1 MPRFRHQVARPARG
15 EASAPRE
22 RGAVLVEAA
31 FVLPILVIFVFGIIE
46 WGMVFNN
53 VSVAGSAT
61 RSGAR
66 LTSHAYAP
74 APNKATH
81 VSDIGDALERDLQS
95 LNNAEP
101 IEAWVYRAN
110 TTTAPTTCTS
120 STRCWRMTWNTTT
133 DAFNTPT
140 GGWSD
145 PVACGSNLD
154 DVAVMVRVRHDF
166 YTRVFGTSRTVSQ
179 RTVMRIEPISSDV
192 C

>member
-1 MPRFRHQVARPARG
+1 MPRFRHVARPA
-15 EASAPRE
+15 SDAPRAERE

-31 FVLPILVIFVFGIIE
+31 FVLPILVLFVFGIIE

-53 VSVAGSAT
+53 VSVTGSAART
-61 RSGAR
+61 GAR
-66 LTSHAYAP
+66 LSSHAYAP
-74 APNKATH
+74 ATNRTNHIA
-81 VSDIGDALERDLQS
+81 DIGDALERDLRS

-101 IEAWVYRAN
+101 IEAWVFRAN
-110 TTTAPTTCTS
+110 SASPPSSCSS

-133 DAFNTPT
+133 DSFNTPT

-154 DVAVMVRVRHDF
+154 DIGVMVRVRHDF
-166 YTRVFGTSRTVSQ
+166 YTRVFGTSRIVSQ
-179 RTVMRIEPISSDV
+179 RTVMRLEPIASDI